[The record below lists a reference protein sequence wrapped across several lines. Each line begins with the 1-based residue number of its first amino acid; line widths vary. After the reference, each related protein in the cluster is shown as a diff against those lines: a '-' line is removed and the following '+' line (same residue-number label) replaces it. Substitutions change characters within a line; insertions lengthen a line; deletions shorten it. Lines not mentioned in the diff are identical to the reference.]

1 MKAAERWS
9 EHTKK
14 LPPLV
19 VRNHVCIQNQIGLHP
34 TKWDRTGVIVEVLQF
49 DQYQV
54 QVDGTG
60 RITLHNRKFLR
71 NYIPVQ
77 AHTPRRTIND
87 DLPFLTTQQTLPHK
101 ETHSQ
106 KTVPQLEIDQATPL
120 NPQLPTP
127 KTPTPPQPHAH
138 PITPLSSTPSNPA
151 PSTPQRPHTPS
162 TPTYP
167 IHTNYPS

>member
-120 NPQLPTP
+120 NQQLPTP
-127 KTPTPPQPHAH
+127 KTPITTTCSPYYSTVLYTIKPSSIHA
-138 PITPLSSTPSNPA
+138 TMA
-151 PSTPQRPHTPS
+151 
-162 TPTYP
+162 TYP

>member
-1 MKAAERWS
+1 MKSPHESSWAM
-9 EHTKK
+9 
-14 LPPLV
+14 
-19 VRNHVCIQNQIGLHP
+19 VRNHVCIQNQTGLHP
-34 TKWDRTGVIVEVLQF
+34 TKWDKTGVIVEVLQF
-49 DQYQV
+49 DQYRV

-60 RITLHNRKFLR
+60 RITLHNRKFLW

-127 KTPTPPQPHAH
+127 KTPITTTTTCSPYYSTVLYTIKPSSIHA
-138 PITPLSSTPSNPA
+138 TTA
-151 PSTPQRPHTPS
+151 
-162 TPTYP
+162 TYP